1 MHGNARL
8 TPLTRA
14 DIARDVLTRS
24 LTIRAAAAARMVSEK
39 TARRWVQR
47 AREEGLGVRLFS
59 RSCVPLRQPR
69 RTSAK
74 IERLVLKLRRE
85 RRTYAQILM
94 VVPVSKATVSRIL
107 RRHGLNRLSALD
119 PAPPPVQRYEREEPG
134 ELLHLDIK
142 RLGRFVRPGVRV
154 TGNRAD
160 RSEGAGV
167 EALHVSIDDRSRVA
181 YACVLPDE
189 KIPSVIAA
197 LEQAVSFFAFHQVR
211 IQRVLTDRGVSYRSN
226 AFADACARLGIVH
239 KFTRPYRPQT
249 NGKAERFIQTITRE
263 WAYARSYRASDERA
277 GFLPHYIFEYNHHRP
292 HYALNQKPPITRLPL
307 GADNVSRH
315 NS

>member
-1 MHGNARL
+1 MHANARL

-14 DIARDVLTRS
+14 DIARDVLTMG

-39 TARRWVQR
+39 TGRRWVQR
-47 AREEGLGVRLFS
+47 AREEGLTLRLSS
-59 RSCVPLRQPR
+59 RSCVPIRQPR
-69 RTSAK
+69 RTP
-74 IERLVLKLRRE
+74 IRVERLVLKLRRA

-119 PAPPPVQRYEREEPG
+119 PAPPPVLRYERDHPG

-142 RLGRFVRPGVRV
+142 KLGRFVRPGVRG

-167 EALHVSIDDRSRVA
+167 EALHVAIDDRSRVA
-181 YACVLPDE
+181 FACVLPDE
-189 KIPSVIAA
+189 KIPSVVAA
-197 LEQAVSFFAFHQVR
+197 LQQAVSFYAFHGVP
-211 IQRVLTDRGVSYRSN
+211 IQRVLTDRGVSYRSH
-226 AFADACARLGIVH
+226 AFAAACASLAIKH
-239 KFTRPYRPQT
+239 QFTRPYRPQT

-263 WAYARSYRASDERA
+263 WAYARSYRSSTERA
-277 GFLPHYIFEYNHHRP
+277 GFLPHYILEYNHYRP
-292 HYALNQKPPITRLPL
+292 HSALNQKPPITRLPL
-307 GADNVSRH
+307 YADNVSRH

>member
-8 TPLTRA
+8 TPLVRA
-14 DIARDVLTRS
+14 EIAHDVLIKRM
-24 LTIRAAAAARMVSEK
+24 TIRAAAAARMVSER

-47 AREEGLGVRLFS
+47 AKEEGLGRRLFS
-59 RSCVPLRQPR
+59 RSCVPIHQPR
-69 RTSAK
+69 RTPAQL
-74 IERLVLKLRRE
+74 ERLVVKLRRD

-94 VVPVSKATVSRIL
+94 LVPVSKATVSRIL

-119 PAPPPVQRYEREEPG
+119 PAPPPVQRYEWEHPG

-142 RLGRFVRPGVRV
+142 KLGRFLRPGVRG

-167 EALHVSIDDRSRVA
+167 EALHVAVDDRSRLA

-189 KIPSVIAA
+189 KIPRVVAA
-197 LEQAVSFFAFHQVR
+197 LEQAVSFFAFHKVR

-226 AFADACARLGIVH
+226 AFAAACARLGIVH

-263 WAYARSYRASDERA
+263 WAYARSYRTSDERA

-292 HYALNQKPPITRLPL
+292 HSALNQKPPITRLPL
-307 GADNVSRH
+307 CADNVSRH
-315 NS
+315 NR

>member
-1 MHGNARL
+1 MHANARL

-14 DIARDVLTRS
+14 DIARDVLTMG

-39 TARRWVQR
+39 TGRRWVQR
-47 AREEGLGVRLFS
+47 AREEGLTRRLSS
-59 RSCVPLRQPR
+59 RSCVPIRQPR
-69 RTSAK
+69 RTP
-74 IERLVLKLRRE
+74 IRVERLVLKLRRA

-107 RRHGLNRLSALD
+107 RRHGLNRLSTLD
-119 PAPPPVQRYEREEPG
+119 PAPPPVLRYERDHPG

-142 RLGRFVRPGVRV
+142 KLGRFVRPGVRG

-167 EALHVSIDDRSRVA
+167 EALHVAIDDRSRVA
-181 YACVLPDE
+181 FACVLPDE
-189 KIPSVIAA
+189 KIPSVVAA
-197 LEQAVSFFAFHQVR
+197 LQQAVSFYAFHGVP
-211 IQRVLTDRGVSYRSN
+211 IQRVLTDRGVSYRSHT
-226 AFADACARLGIVH
+226 FAAACASLAIKH
-239 KFTRPYRPQT
+239 QFTRPYRPQT

-263 WAYARSYRASDERA
+263 WAYARSYRSSTERA
-277 GFLPHYIFEYNHHRP
+277 GFLPHYILEYNHYRP
-292 HYALNQKPPITRLPL
+292 HSALNQKPPITRLPL
-307 GADNVSRH
+307 YADNVSRH

>member
-1 MHGNARL
+1 MHANARL

-14 DIARDVLTRS
+14 DIARDVLTQG

-39 TARRWVQR
+39 TGRRWVQR
-47 AREEGLGVRLFS
+47 AREEGLALRLSS
-59 RSCVPLRQPR
+59 RSCVPRRQPR

-74 IERLVLKLRRE
+74 LERLVVKLRRH

-94 VVPVSKATVSRIL
+94 LVSVSKSTVSRIL
-107 RRHGLNRLSALD
+107 RRHGLNRLTALE
-119 PAPPPVQRYEREEPG
+119 PAPPPVRRYERDQPG

-142 RLGRFVRPGVRV
+142 KLGRFHRPGVRG

-167 EALHVSIDDRSRVA
+167 EALHVAIDDRSRVA
-181 YACVLPDE
+181 YACILPDE
-189 KIPSVIAA
+189 KIPSVVTA
-197 LEQAVSFFAFHQVR
+197 LEQAVRFYAFHGVP
-211 IQRVLTDRGVSYRSN
+211 IQRVLTDRGVSYRSH
-226 AFADACARLGIVH
+226 AFAAACDRLGIKH

-263 WAYARSYRASDERA
+263 WAYARSYRSSAQRA
-277 GFLPHYIFEYNHHRP
+277 AFLPHYILEYNHHRP
-292 HYALNQKPPITRLPL
+292 HSALNQKPPISRLPL
-307 GADNVSRH
+307 CADNVSSH